1 MKRVTDQDDPRR
13 CEATDAAGGQCWN
26 ESVEESKYCR
36 AHGGGSFDRK
46 DAENYLTERF
56 QRRIQIDTQGD
67 DEVKLLR
74 ENLIQ
79 LNAMIAARM
88 RLVNDDATML
98 VQAGPIA
105 DLIMK
110 AEKVTVS
117 LNRLAISSGLL
128 LAKPALITWGQQIIH
143 ALSEMVEG
151 KYDGWEDDLVDFSN
165 TVASIIIQANNVE
178 ETKE

>member
-46 DAENYLTERF
+46 DAEAYLTERF
-56 QRRIQIDTQGD
+56 QRRIQIDTQGA

-74 ENLIQ
+74 ENLIH
-79 LNAMIAARM
+79 LNAMIAARTC
-88 RLVNDDATML
+88 LVNDDVTML

-128 LAKPALITWGQQIIH
+128 LAKPALITWGQQIIQ
-143 ALSEMVEG
+143 AVSAMVEE
-151 KYDGWEDDLVDFSN
+151 KYEGWEDDLQDFA
-165 TVASIIIQANNVE
+165 TEIANIVVLAKNAE